1 MRITDTLAVASLCAA
16 CASSVSPVA
25 VGPSVVAPAPP
36 AEPSRSAAPAPPP
49 PPRRDHTLDVDELP
63 PAFAQLSPRDRERW
77 HACHIFFLVDRRT
90 GAPTERYDPTPGS
103 VYRPPAEQHLGFS
116 VTPAQY
122 IAVAETERRGFLIGH
137 GCPESLVDL
146 ADGTHLDIVEPA
158 PQP

>member
-16 CASSVSPVA
+16 CASSASPVA
-25 VGPSVVAPAPP
+25 VGPPSVATPPVATAPRPAATTPPAPT
-36 AEPSRSAAPAPPP
+36 RN
-49 PPRRDHTLDVDELP
+49 HTLDVDELP

-103 VYRPPAEQHLGFS
+103 VYRPPAQQHLGFS

-122 IAVAETERRGFLIGH
+122 VAVAEADRRAFLIAH
-137 GCPESLVDL
+137 GCPDSLVDL
-146 ADGTHLDIVEPA
+146 ADGTHLDLVEH
-158 PQP
+158 